1 MRLGQA
7 AFFTGGFGMREDL
20 LVTEIDAILPQ
31 TQCRRCGFSGCEP
44 YAKAIAEGHANINQ
58 CPPGGDE
65 GIRKLA
71 ELLGIRPMA
80 LNTLHGFPKPRIVAL
95 IDEQPCIGCTLCIQA
110 CPVDA
115 IAGAPGQAHTV
126 IAAECTGC
134 ELCVAP
140 CPVDCISMAPSKARA
155 ANSASHGDAKTD
167 DLLILEG
174 DKQVADHARAR
185 YQFRLQRLERE
196 KQESE
201 ERLRQ
206 KAEAMSG
213 ISSSAT
219 DLKKA
224 TIQAALERAMAAQAQ
239 ASKKNSTVDPP
250 ATSRRINS

>member
-1 MRLGQA
+1 MN
-7 AFFTGGFGMREDL
+7 ENL
-20 LVTEIDAILPQ
+20 LVAEIDAILPQ

-44 YAKAIAEGHANINQ
+44 YARAIADGHANINQ

-80 LNTLHGFPKPRIVAL
+80 LNPLHGNLKPRTVAL

-115 IAGAPGQAHTV
+115 IAGAAGHAHTV

-140 CPVDCISMAPSKARA
+140 CPVDCISMIPSKVRTAG
-155 ANSASHGDAKTD
+155 SAGKDDAKID
-167 DLLILEG
+167 DPLILED
-174 DKQVADHARAR
+174 DKQIADRARAR

-196 KQESE
+196 KQENE
-201 ERLRQ
+201 ERLKQ
-206 KAEAMSG
+206 KAEGMSG
-213 ISSSAT
+213 ISSPAT

-224 TIQAALERAMAAQAQ
+224 TIQAALERAMVVQAQ
-239 ASKKNSTVDPP
+239 ASKKNSAADPSV
-250 ATSRRINS
+250 TSHHSINS

>member
-1 MRLGQA
+1 MKENSLA
-7 AFFTGGFGMREDL
+7 A
-20 LVTEIDAILPQ
+20 EIDAILPQ

-44 YAKAIAEGHANINQ
+44 YARAIAEGHANINQ

-71 ELLGIRPMA
+71 ALLGIKPMA
-80 LNTLHGFPKPRIVAL
+80 LNTLHGTAKPRAVAL

-115 IAGAPGQAHTV
+115 IAGAAGHAHTV

-140 CPVDCISMAPSKARA
+140 CPVDCISMIPSKVRA
-155 ANSASHGDAKTD
+155 AGSAGNDDARID
-167 DLLILEG
+167 DLLILE
-174 DKQVADHARAR
+174 DDRQVADRARAR

-201 ERLRQ
+201 ERLKQ
-206 KAEAMSG
+206 KTEGMSG
-213 ISSSAT
+213 ISSPAP

-224 TIQAALERAMAAQAQ
+224 TIQAALERAMAVQAQ
-239 ASKKNSTVDPP
+239 ASKKNSVADPSV
-250 ATSRRINS
+250 ASHHSINS